1 MKEKIVSKL
10 KKVFTQSNKKRIK
23 ITVGSIL
30 FVFGFFA
37 FFEIFQRPI
46 PDVQFNLCEHVAQVV
61 AENLPTSVKQGDF
74 WMDVT
79 DNFSVKVTLKNDSV
93 EVTPS
98 DNYFYRSD
106 TAIAK
111 FKDGTLVL
119 ERRDGTPIS
128 IMLSTLFGFM
138 CFILGLILINK
149 IYITL
154 AEPNVT
160 E

>member
-1 MKEKIVSKL
+1 
-10 KKVFTQSNKKRIK
+10 
-23 ITVGSIL
+23 
-30 FVFGFFA
+30 
-37 FFEIFQRPI
+37 
-46 PDVQFNLCEHVAQVV
+46 
-61 AENLPTSVKQGDF
+61 
-74 WMDVT
+74 MDVT

-138 CFILGLILINK
+138 CFILGLILINE